1 LNDWLRFF
9 QAREKEDFEML
20 AQTNPAIAEA
30 WGVVK
35 RLSADES
42 ARMIAEAR
50 EKGRR
55 DVASMEYSARKEGR
69 QEGLVEG
76 RQEGLVEGKWEVAR
90 NALRKKMAHE
100 DIAELTGLDLKEI
113 RQLATGLMQ

>member
-69 QEGLVEG
+69 QEG
-76 RQEGLVEGKWEVAR
+76 KWEVAR

-113 RQLATGLMQ
+113 RQMAAELTQ